1 MSYTKK
7 QKEEQTKI
15 KAISKKEILRN
26 EIKERDHQKKKQQTL
41 SKKHCVFMNFYIHMK
56 CVLMCM
62 CGSLHTCAPVEARGE
77 R

>member
-26 EIKERDHQKKKQQTL
+26 EIKERDHQKKKQTL